1 MYVFGK
7 IVYIPI
13 KEENKIYS
21 VISIHIEEKN
31 RI

>member
-13 KEENKIYS
+13 KEEKIYS